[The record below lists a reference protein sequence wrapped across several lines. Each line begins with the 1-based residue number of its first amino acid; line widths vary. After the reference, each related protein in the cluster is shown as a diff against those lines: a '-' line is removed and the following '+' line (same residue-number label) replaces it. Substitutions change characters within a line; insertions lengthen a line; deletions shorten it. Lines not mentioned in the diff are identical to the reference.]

1 MEIIKKNVE
10 VEMSA
15 GDFFKEI
22 ETVLNKTIEKGLKTE
37 EDIKLMKETGFSENE
52 IEELNVNYMMLSKLF
67 SMSFM
72 IELRKYFQSIAEKE
86 VK

>member
-1 MEIIKKNVE
+1 MEVIKKNVE
-10 VEMSA
+10 VEVSA

-52 IEELNVNYMMLSKLF
+52 IEELNTNYMMLSKLF

-72 IELRKYFQSIAEKE
+72 IELRKYFQSIVEKE
-86 VK
+86 VE